1 MSTISSAP
9 TLHIKATK
17 TMEANTFSYLTED
30 DGNLSAVINE
40 PIVKEEDSELS
51 ISQLVS
57 ICSRIAAQYPTT
69 ILNIAMYNVRHRGVL
84 LKNTDLP
91 SNANVLFRSDLPSG
105 DNIGNAR
112 LNNTEPMP
120 VFVRTVPKSA
130 ADEAALLTRPATK
143 PRRRRKSRGAKQPT
157 FTPTENTLYVGTDGS
172 FHNARNGGGTYAW
185 LASDGRHAYGE
196 VPDGE
201 DIETCELYAIL
212 NLLTNIKRKEDIR
225 ILVDSRAALRILNTE
240 DSKSTA
246 SKSSRAVARQI
257 RFHLG
262 KCENVTFGW
271 VKGHNGN
278 PLNDGADRLSR
289 NARIAKVSH
298 NPGSMEA
305 IAENIITDVMAV
317 YKARNPQKLLAV

>member
-1 MSTISSAP
+1 MSTAL
-9 TLHIKATK
+9 TLHVRTRFNSTSARFI
-17 TMEANTFSYLTED
+17 YLIED
-30 DGNLSAVINE
+30 GENLSPVISE
-40 PIVKEEDSELS
+40 PVILEEDAKLNVP
-51 ISQLVS
+51 QLVD
-57 ICSRIAAQYPTT
+57 IISRIAAQYTTT
-69 ILNIAMYNVRHRGVL
+69 ILDVAVYQVRYRQL
-84 LKNTDLP
+84 LMEFTDLP
-91 SNANVLFRSDLPSG
+91 GNVNIIPRSALPSG
-105 DNIGNAR
+105 DNAGNAALIGN
-112 LNNTEPMP
+112 TPMP
-120 VFVRTVPKSA
+120 VFVRTVPRSD
-130 ADEAALLTRPATK
+130 ADEAAILARPQSQPRKKRTHKAKK
-143 PRRRRKSRGAKQPT
+143 PS

-212 NLLTNIKRKEDIR
+212 NLLTSIKRKEDIR
-225 ILVDSRAALRILNTE
+225 ILVDSKPALRILNTE

-298 NPGSMEA
+298 NPGSMET
-305 IAENIITDVMAV
+305 IAENIVADVMAV
-317 YKARNPQKLLAV
+317 YETRNPAKSRVVA